1 MSYNNAQHDRLIA
14 NLVRY
19 GRVQA
24 VDAAAGEATVDFDG
38 EVVPGLSWAKRRAGK
53 TREWYAPSEG
63 EQVCVLSPS
72 GELSQGTIAYS
83 IEQDEFPNPGNSSDQ
98 DLTEYPDGTVVEY
111 NSASHTLTIDASVS
125 SGTVIIKCNTATVEA
140 AASVTIDTPETTCT
154 GNLTVA
160 KSLNVG
166 AGGGSATIEGNVA
179 FTGGSVTHNGKNIGD
194 THQHS
199 GVQPGG
205 GNTEAPT

>member
-83 IEQDEFPNPGNSSDQ
+83 IEQDAFPNAGDSSDYERTVF
-98 DLTEYPDGTVVEY
+98 DDGTVIEY
-111 NSASHTLTIDASVS
+111 NTAENTLTIDASAS

-166 AGGGSATIEGNVA
+166 AGGGSAAIKGDVA

-205 GNTEAPT
+205 GNTGAPT

>member
-1 MSYNNAQHDRLIA
+1 MSYNNAQHDRLIG
-14 NLVRY
+14 NLIKY
-19 GRVQA
+19 GRVKS
-24 VDAAAGEATVDFDG
+24 VDPASGEATVDFDG
-38 EVVPGLSWAKRRAGK
+38 EVVPGLTWAKRRAGNTK
-53 TREWYAPSEG
+53 EWYVPSVN

-83 IEQDEFPNPGNSSDQ
+83 FEQDAFPNAGDSADYER
-98 DLTEYPDGTVVEY
+98 TVYPDGTVTEY
-111 NSASHTLTIDASVS
+111 NHVSHTLTIDASAS

-140 AASVTIDTPETTCT
+140 AASVTIDSPETTCT

-166 AGGGSATIEGNVA
+166 AGGGSATVQGNVE

-194 THQHS
+194 THTHS
-199 GVQPGG
+199 GVQSGG
-205 GNTEAPT
+205 SNTGAPN